1 MKTTL
6 FISFLLSGDTAAV
19 GYWLAAVGIIA
30 LLVIVASVF
39 DLRLGIKASKKVGQ
53 FKTTSFGLRKTV
65 SKDKDYMTFYFF
77 AVLIDSCLSFVL
89 SFPAACVCVALA
101 EILIEGVSVREK
113 LAMLKKDVADPM
125 AVAKA
130 VATAYGIND
139 AEKIAQVFKVIT
151 KQREAKDDGNNGNG

>member
-1 MKTTL
+1 MKQIL
-6 FISFLLSGDTAAV
+6 FISYLLNGDIPAV

-30 LLVIVASVF
+30 LLVIIASVF

-53 FKTTSFGLRKTV
+53 FKTTSFGLRKTI

-77 AVLIDSCLSFVL
+77 AVLIDSCLSFIL
-89 SFPAACVCVALA
+89 EFPVACACIAVA

-113 LAMLKKDVADPM
+113 LAILRNDATDPL

-130 VATAYGIND
+130 VATAYGISD
-139 AEKIAQVFKVIT
+139 AEKIANVLKAV
-151 KQREAKDDGNNGNG
+151 KAKEAKENGKDNG